1 MVDKQGD
8 SVAVREE
15 SAQAR
20 SEPGGVDEVH
30 EVAFAGMLVAKLRG
44 FLGSRRRVASI
55 TDLEPLIDILV
66 HDQDIARPLGVDH
79 PIPPDAAAA
88 AADRVLGTPAPIR
101 RWKPTTSLT
110 PNRESW
116 PLPGPSNRVHR
127 ACVLSPRMPVKRWS
141 AEARLSMPTWQA
153 SRQPSPTT
161 NSGEVRSQ
169 LKPSPISKGGPRR
182 QPPVRLTSTRE

>member
-1 MVDKQGD
+1 MRGLQPGRCRMAFGLRKCLLACCRHCPGRAPLCRSVIGSLARSRPVVGKQGD

-30 EVAFAGMLVAKLRG
+30 EVAFAGMLVARLRG
-44 FLGSRRRVASI
+44 FLGSWRRVASI

-110 PNRESW
+110 PNREF
-116 PLPGPSNRVHR
+116 GR
-127 ACVLSPRMPVKRWS
+127 SPAPRIECI
-141 AEARLSMPTWQA
+141 AHA
-153 SRQPSPTT
+153 SFRHVCQS
-161 NSGEVRSQ
+161 SD
-169 LKPSPISKGGPRR
+169 GPRR
-182 QPPVRLTSTRE
+182 PG